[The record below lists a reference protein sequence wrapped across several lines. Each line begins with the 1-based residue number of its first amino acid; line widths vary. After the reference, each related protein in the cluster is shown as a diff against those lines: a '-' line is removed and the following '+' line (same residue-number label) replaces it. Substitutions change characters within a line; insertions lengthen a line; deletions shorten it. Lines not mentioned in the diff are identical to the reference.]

1 MRSNT
6 GATED
11 AASGRAAR
19 PDGSASLRQAL
30 LILFDLD
37 GTLFLTPDSLYG
49 IALVDSV
56 REVFGHKL
64 TRETLERSDNAG
76 ETALSGLRR
85 LLRADGLDDGAIDG
99 GMGRWIEPF
108 GRRYLELLDD
118 ADTNHWDAAPA
129 AAEILEQLQR
139 DHRLALLTG
148 NPEPMARARLER
160 LGLASFF
167 PSGGGAFGS
176 DGENRADL
184 IALARER
191 AGGWPAEQT
200 VLVGDTP
207 EDASG
212 AHEAGVRAIGV
223 TSRRFDAK
231 ELSAADAVVDD
242 LAALPR
248 ALENLVR

>member
-11 AASGRAAR
+11 AASRRAAR

-49 IALVDSV
+49 SALVDSV
-56 REVFGHKL
+56 REVFGHEL

-118 ADTNHWDAAPA
+118 GDTDHWEAAPA

-167 PSGGGAFGS
+167 ASGGAFGS
-176 DGENRADL
+176 DGESRADL
-184 IALARER
+184 VRLARER

-207 EDASG
+207 KDVSG

-223 TSRRFDAK
+223 TSGRFDAK
-231 ELSAADAVVDD
+231 GLSAADAVVDD

-248 ALENLVR
+248 TLENLVR